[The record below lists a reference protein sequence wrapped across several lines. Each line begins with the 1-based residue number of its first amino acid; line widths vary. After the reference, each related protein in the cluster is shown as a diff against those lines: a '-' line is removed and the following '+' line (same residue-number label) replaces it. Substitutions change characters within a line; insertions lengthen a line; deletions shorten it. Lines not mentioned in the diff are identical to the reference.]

1 MCFLCCQLNFFLD
14 SVFHDLLQTNYKKNF
29 GNQINAQNF
38 NNLIYLL
45 KSKILQLFL
54 FLLAK
59 YCMTVLYSLNLKII

>member
-1 MCFLCCQLNFFLD
+1 MCFLYCQLKNFLD

-45 KSKILQLFL
+45 KSKILQLV
-54 FLLAK
+54 LLAK